1 MSDSSDN
8 ESTAPPRRAHPI
20 FRAKRPVQVSLAAAN
35 AKCVRL
41 AVMQADGYT
50 PWQIERAEGLRRTSK
65 ASDEECVTQSVFTL
79 PATAAASASTPTM
92 AERVAAMVEPVALI
106 APTCRKFLP
115 ASIPGVTV
123 CRPWADDPAAY
134 PAKNMKQGV
143 QRLSHT

>member
-8 ESTAPPRRAHPI
+8 ESTVPSRRAHPI

-41 AVMQADGYT
+41 AEMQADGYT
-50 PWQIERAEGLRRTSK
+50 PWQIERAEGLRRANK
-65 ASDEECVTQSVFTL
+65 VSDDDGVTQSVFTP
-79 PATAAASASTPTM
+79 PATVTTSALTPTM
-92 AERVAAMVEPVALI
+92 AERVAVMVEPVVLI
-106 APTCRKFLP
+106 APTRREFLP

-123 CRPWADDPAAY
+123 CRPWADDPTAY

-143 QRLSHT
+143 

>member
-8 ESTAPPRRAHPI
+8 ESTVPTRRAHPI

-35 AKCVRL
+35 AKCTRL

-65 ASDEECVTQSVFTL
+65 ASDEECVTQSVLTL

-106 APTCRKFLP
+106 APTCREFLP

-123 CRPWADDPAAY
+123 CRPWADDPTAY
-134 PAKNMKQGV
+134 PAKNMKQCV
-143 QRLSHT
+143 